1 MAALQKIRSK
11 GVLLVSIIALAL
23 FLFVAG
29 DLFRGLE
36 SLFHINSQQIGE
48 VNGESVSVQD
58 YQKMVDDMQ
67 NYYEIATQ
75 KSSFNED
82 ELNRIK
88 DEAWQSYVQSQL
100 IAKECEELGIA
111 VSESEISEVIKSGY
125 SQMLQVPVFM
135 NQQTQRYDFSMVN
148 AFLTE
153 YQKMKKAGSQIPDA
167 YEKIYKYYLFAQR
180 QIHDQLLAQK
190 YQILLS
196 QSFLSNPIEAKMAFE
211 GRSEEAEIVL
221 ASIPAASVKDSEVN
235 VTDEDIKSKYDEDK
249 EQYKQYV
256 ETRDL
261 KIVDVAVTASE
272 ADKAAALKDMQ
283 EAESKLAAAS
293 NNASAGNVVRQASS
307 LVQYADIYKTKN
319 AYPSMIASALD
330 SMAVGSVAHSQYD
343 PMTNSFYTFKLLGKE
358 SQPDSVLFRQ
368 IAVIGKDEADIS
380 KKADSIMAAISNGAN
395 FKDIAKKYNQ
405 PGDSAWIASSQFENA
420 SIDANN
426 AAFVSTLFSMN
437 AGSSKKLT
445 LENGGTAILQVLKT
459 ANNVSKYNVAAVVKE
474 LKFSDETYN
483 NEYNK
488 FSTFVAE
495 NKTLQQIEANAPKS
509 GYVVRPIDDITT
521 ASHNIANIHATREAL
536 KWAFDEAK
544 VGDVSQLYECG
555 SNDHLLLVALTGIN
569 KEGYRPVEKVKEF
582 IKDEL
587 MTEKKVEK
595 VYETVKNI
603 KNMADATKAKNAVVD
618 TIKHVTFAAPTFVA
632 ATTSSEPI
640 IGAVSAKTAKGSFAG
655 PVKGNNG
662 VYMLQVISKNK
673 SAEKFDKQAEQN
685 SAAQT
690 NFSMASNAII
700 NSLYLKANVKDC
712 RYKFF

>member
-1 MAALQKIRSK
+1 MAALQKIRNK

-36 SLFHINSQQIGE
+36 SLFHSNSQQIGE

-167 YEKIYKYYLFAQR
+167 YEKIYKYYLFVQR
-180 QIHDQLLAQK
+180 QIHDQLLTQK
-190 YQILLS
+190 YQVLLS

-261 KIVDVAVTASE
+261 KIVDVAVTANE
-272 ADKAAALKDMQ
+272 ADKAAALKDMK

-426 AAFVSTLFSMN
+426 ATFVSTLFSMN

-488 FSTFVAE
+488 FSTFIAE

-555 SNDHLLLVALTGIN
+555 NNDHLLLVALTGIN

>member
-1 MAALQKIRSK
+1 MAALQKIRNK

-36 SLFHINSQQIGE
+36 SLFHSNSQQIGE

-167 YEKIYKYYLFAQR
+167 YEKIYKYYLFVQR
-180 QIHDQLLAQK
+180 QIHDQLLTQK
-190 YQILLS
+190 YQVLLS

-272 ADKAAALKDMQ
+272 ADKAAALKDMK

-426 AAFVSTLFSMN
+426 ATFVSTLFSMN

-488 FSTFVAE
+488 FSTFIAE

-555 SNDHLLLVALTGIN
+555 NNDHLLLVALTGIN

>member
-36 SLFHINSQQIGE
+36 SLFHSNSQQIGE

-180 QIHDQLLAQK
+180 QIHDQLLTQK

-249 EQYKQYV
+249 EQYKQYI

-426 AAFVSTLFSMN
+426 ATFVSTLFSMN

>member
-36 SLFHINSQQIGE
+36 SLFHSNSQQIGE

-167 YEKIYKYYLFAQR
+167 YEKIYKYYLVVQR
-180 QIHDQLLAQK
+180 QIHDQLLTQK
-190 YQILLS
+190 YQVLLS

-272 ADKAAALKDMQ
+272 ADKAAALKDMK

-330 SMAVGSVAHSQYD
+330 SMAVGSVANTKYD

-358 SQPDSVLFRQ
+358 NQPDSVLFRQ
-368 IAVIGKDEADIS
+368 IAVIGKDDADIS

-495 NKTLQQIEANAPKS
+495 NKTLQQIEANAPKN

-536 KWAFDEAK
+536 KWVFDEAK

-595 VYETVKNI
+595 IYETVKNI

>member
-36 SLFHINSQQIGE
+36 SLFHSNSQQIGE

-180 QIHDQLLAQK
+180 QIHDQLLTQK

-261 KIVDVAVTASE
+261 KIVDFAVTASE

>member
-36 SLFHINSQQIGE
+36 SLFHSNSQQIGE

-180 QIHDQLLAQK
+180 QIHDQLLTQK

-249 EQYKQYV
+249 EQYKQYI

>member
-36 SLFHINSQQIGE
+36 SLFHSNSQQIGE

-180 QIHDQLLAQK
+180 QIHDQLLTQK

-437 AGSSKKLT
+437 AGNSKKLT

>member
-36 SLFHINSQQIGE
+36 SLFHSNSQQIGE

-167 YEKIYKYYLFAQR
+167 YEKIYKYYLFVQR
-180 QIHDQLLAQK
+180 QIHDQLLTQK

-272 ADKAAALKDMQ
+272 ADKAAALKDMK

-426 AAFVSTLFSMN
+426 ATFVSTLFSMN

-536 KWAFDEAK
+536 KWVFDEAK

-595 VYETVKNI
+595 IYETVKNI

>member
-36 SLFHINSQQIGE
+36 SLFHSNSQQIGE

-153 YQKMKKAGSQIPDA
+153 YQKMKKAGSQIPDT

-180 QIHDQLLAQK
+180 QIHDQLLTQK

-330 SMAVGSVAHSQYD
+330 SMTVGSVAHTKYD

-358 SQPDSVLFRQ
+358 NQPDSVLFRQ

-426 AAFVSTLFSMN
+426 ATFVSTLFSMN

-488 FSTFVAE
+488 FSTFIAE

-555 SNDHLLLVALTGIN
+555 NNDHLLLVALTGIN